1 MTKKRGYKM
10 DYAYLTKAGIMHIA
24 EKSSAEN
31 SKEQG
36 VIVPTDVPN
45 SGGYPTVI
53 HKGKEEQIIV
63 YSEDE
68 MNIEAKGQ
76 PIEDAKVLYPHLSE
90 LYRKCKG

>member
-1 MTKKRGYKM
+1 M

-36 VIVPTDVPN
+36 VIVPTDIPN
-45 SGGYPTVI
+45 SGGYPTAI
-53 HKGKEEQIIV
+53 YKGKEEQIIV

-68 MNIEAKGQ
+68 MKI
-76 PIEDAKVLYPHLSE
+76 DATDNEIKDSQVLYPHLVE